1 MEKQAKD
8 ILAQIALA
16 QGAAGWRQAV
26 QEQAGRTVLA
36 VPETAFA
43 LPQSRQFPAVLY
55 SAVGYAMGR
64 YTYMPDVV
72 SGFLRRH
79 RLWLSPAWMA
89 RIEAR
94 IEALIRQH
102 LEDPHQNEPQPEV
115 WRPLA
120 EALARWQTQPERKEP
135 TMEQYKPLQPISE
148 MERISREEL
157 AARLDEILARVE
169 QENIGFVI
177 TDDGKPDL
185 VLCPY
190 AWFGPEQLDDL
201 GCVVNSAIRDAI
213 RTGGEDSAAVRQ
225 FVRNHLPDLDGKT
238 LHVAAQDLQE
248 MFLPAPMTEAEK
260 QEWNELR
267 EQIETRLRALKEGRS
282 Q

>member
-1 MEKQAKD
+1 MKKQAKD
-8 ILAQIALA
+8 IRAQIALA
-16 QGAAGWRQAV
+16 QEAAGWRQAV
-26 QEQAGRTVLA
+26 QQQAGRTVLA
-36 VPETAFA
+36 VPKSAFA
-43 LPQSRQFPAVLY
+43 LQQSRQFPAVVY

-79 RLWLSPAWMA
+79 QRWLSPAWMA
-89 RIEAR
+89 RIEA
-94 IEALIRQH
+94 LIRQH
-102 LEDPHQNEPQPEV
+102 LDDPSQNEPQPEV

-120 EALARWQTQPERKEP
+120 EDLARWQAQPDRKEP
-135 TMEQYKPLQPISE
+135 TMKQYKPLQPVSE

-177 TDDGKPDL
+177 TDGGKPDL

-190 AWFGPEQLDDL
+190 AWFDPALLDDL

-213 RTGGEDSAAVRQ
+213 RTGGEDGAAVRQ
-225 FVRNHLPDLDGKT
+225 FVRNHLLDLDGKT
-238 LHVAAQDLQE
+238 LHVAAGDLQQ
-248 MFLPAPMTEAEK
+248 MFLPASMSEVEK
-260 QEWNELR
+260 REWNELLA
-267 EQIETRLRALKEGRS
+267 QIETRLQALKEGQS
-282 Q
+282 P

>member
-1 MEKQAKD
+1 MKKQAKN
-8 ILAQIALA
+8 LMAQIALA
-16 QGAAGWRQAV
+16 QGAVGWRQAV

-72 SGFLRRH
+72 SGFLQRH

-89 RIEAR
+89 RIEA
-94 IEALIRQH
+94 LIRQH
-102 LEDPHQNEPQPEV
+102 LDDPKQNEPQPEV

-120 EALARWQTQPERKEP
+120 QALARWQAQPDRKEP
-135 TMEQYKPLQPISE
+135 IMKQYKSLQPVSE

-190 AWFGPEQLDDL
+190 AWFSPDLLDDL
-201 GCVVNSAIRDAI
+201 GCVVNSAIRNAI

-225 FVRNHLPDLDGKT
+225 FVRSHLTDLDGKT
-238 LHVAAQDLQE
+238 LHVAAQDLRE
-248 MFLPAPMTEAEK
+248 MFLPAPMTKAEK
-260 QEWNELR
+260 QEWHKLL
-267 EQIETRLRALKEGRS
+267 EQIETRLQALKEG
-282 Q
+282 QNP

>member
-1 MEKQAKD
+1 MKKQEKD
-8 ILAQIALA
+8 LLAQIALA

-26 QEQAGRTVLA
+26 RQQAGRPVLA
-36 VPETAFA
+36 VPKTAFD
-43 LPQSRQFPAVLY
+43 LQESRQFPAVVH
-55 SAVGYAMGR
+55 SAVRYAMGR
-64 YTYMPDVV
+64 YTYMPDVA
-72 SGFLRRH
+72 SGFLQRH

-89 RIEAR
+89 RIEA
-94 IEALIRQH
+94 LIRQH
-102 LEDPHQNEPQPEV
+102 LDDPNQNEPQPEV

-120 EALARWQTQPERKEP
+120 QALARWQAQPGGKEP

-148 MERISREEL
+148 MERISREEM

-238 LHVAAQDLQE
+238 LRVAAKDLRE

-260 QEWNELR
+260 REWNELL
-267 EQIETRLRALKEGRS
+267 EQIEARLRALKEGQS

>member
-1 MEKQAKD
+1 MKKQAKD
-8 ILAQIALA
+8 IRAQIALA
-16 QGAAGWRQAV
+16 QEAAGWRQAV
-26 QEQAGRTVLA
+26 QQQAGRTVLA
-36 VPETAFA
+36 VPKSAFA
-43 LPQSRQFPAVLY
+43 LQQSRQFPAVVY

-79 RLWLSPAWMA
+79 QRWFSPAWM
-89 RIEAR
+89 AR

-102 LEDPHQNEPQPEV
+102 LDDPSQNEPQPEV

-120 EALARWQTQPERKEP
+120 EDLARWQAQPDRKEP
-135 TMEQYKPLQPISE
+135 TMKQYKPLQPVSE

-177 TDDGKPDL
+177 TDGGKPDL

-190 AWFGPEQLDDL
+190 AWFDPALLDDL

-213 RTGGEDSAAVRQ
+213 RTGGEDGAAVRQ
-225 FVRNHLPDLDGKT
+225 FVRNHLLDLDGKT
-238 LHVAAQDLQE
+238 LHVAAGDLQQ
-248 MFLPAPMTEAEK
+248 MFLPASMSEVEK
-260 QEWNELR
+260 REWNELLA
-267 EQIETRLRALKEGRS
+267 QIETRLQALKEGQS
-282 Q
+282 P

>member
-1 MEKQAKD
+1 MKKQTKD
-8 ILAQIALA
+8 IRAQIALA
-16 QGAAGWRQAV
+16 QEAAGWRQAV
-26 QEQAGRTVLA
+26 QQQAGRTVLA
-36 VPETAFA
+36 VPKSAFA
-43 LPQSRQFPAVLY
+43 LQQSRQFPAVVY

-79 RLWLSPAWMA
+79 QRWLSPAWMA
-89 RIEAR
+89 RIEA
-94 IEALIRQH
+94 LIRQH
-102 LEDPHQNEPQPEV
+102 LDDPSQNEPQPEV

-120 EALARWQTQPERKEP
+120 EDLARWQAQPDRKEP
-135 TMEQYKPLQPISE
+135 TMKQYKPLQPVSE

-177 TDDGKPDL
+177 TDGGKPDL

-190 AWFGPEQLDDL
+190 AWFDPALLDDL

-213 RTGGEDSAAVRQ
+213 RTGGEDGAAVRQ
-225 FVRNHLPDLDGKT
+225 FVRNHLLDLDGKT
-238 LHVAAQDLQE
+238 LHVAAGDLQQ
-248 MFLPAPMTEAEK
+248 MFLPASMSEVEK
-260 QEWNELR
+260 REWNELLA
-267 EQIETRLRALKEGRS
+267 QIETRLQALKEGQS
-282 Q
+282 P

>member
-1 MEKQAKD
+1 MKKQAKD
-8 ILAQIALA
+8 LMAQIALA
-16 QGAAGWRQAV
+16 QGAASWRQAV
-26 QEQAGRTVLA
+26 QQQARRTVLA
-36 VPETAFA
+36 VPKTAFA
-43 LPQSRQFPAVLY
+43 LPQSRQFPVIVY
-55 SAVGYAMGR
+55 SAVRYAMGR

-79 RLWLSPAWMA
+79 RRWLSPAWMA
-89 RIEAR
+89 RIET
-94 IEALIRQH
+94 LIRRH
-102 LEDPHQNEPQPEV
+102 LDDPNQNEPQPEV

-120 EALARWQTQPERKEP
+120 ETLARWQAQPDRKEP
-135 TMEQYKPLQPISE
+135 TMKQYKPLQPISE

-190 AWFGPEQLDDL
+190 AWFSPERLDDL

-213 RTGGEDSAAVRQ
+213 RTGGENSAAVRQ
-225 FVRNHLPDLDGKT
+225 FVRNHLLDLDGKT
-238 LHVAAQDLQE
+238 LHVAAKDLRE
-248 MFLPAPMTEAEK
+248 MFLPAPMTETEK
-260 QEWNELR
+260 QEWNALL
-267 EQIETRLRALKEGRS
+267 EQIETRLRAMKEGQS

>member
-1 MEKQAKD
+1 MEKQTKD

-16 QGAAGWRQAV
+16 QKAGSWRQAV

-36 VPETAFA
+36 VPETAFD
-43 LPQSRQFPAVLY
+43 LQQSRQFPTVVY

-79 RLWLSPAWMA
+79 RRWLSPAWMA

-94 IEALIRQH
+94 IRQH
-102 LEDPHQNEPQPEV
+102 LDDPKQNEPQPEV

-120 EALARWQTQPERKEP
+120 EALARWQAQPGGKEP
-135 TMEQYKPLQPISE
+135 TMEQYKQLQPVSE

-157 AARLDEILARVE
+157 AEHLDEILARVE
-169 QENIGFVI
+169 KENIGFVI
-177 TDDGKPDL
+177 TDGEKPDL

-190 AWFGPEQLDDL
+190 AWFGPDLLDDL
-201 GCVVNSAIRDAI
+201 GCVVNSAIRDAL
-213 RTGGEDSAAVRQ
+213 RTGEDSAAVRQ
-225 FVRNHLPDLDGKT
+225 FVRNHLPDLDGRT
-238 LHVAAQDLQE
+238 LHVAAQDLRQ
-248 MFLPAPMTEAEK
+248 MFLPAPMAEAEK
-260 QEWNELR
+260 REWNELL
-267 EQIETRLRALKEGRS
+267 EQIETRLRTLKEGQS

>member
-1 MEKQAKD
+1 MKKQAKD
-8 ILAQIALA
+8 LMAQIALA
-16 QGAAGWRQAV
+16 QGVTGWRQAV
-26 QEQAGRTVLA
+26 QQQAGQAVLA
-36 VPETAFA
+36 VPINAFA

-55 SAVGYAMGR
+55 SAVRYAMGR

-79 RLWLSPAWMA
+79 RLWLPPVWMA
-89 RIEAR
+89 RIET
-94 IEALIRQH
+94 LIRRH
-102 LEDPHQNEPQPEV
+102 LEDPNQNEPQPEV

-120 EALARWQTQPERKEP
+120 EALARWQAQPDGKEP
-135 TMEQYKPLQPISE
+135 TMKQYKSLQPISE

-190 AWFGPEQLDDL
+190 AWFSPEQLDDL
-201 GCVVNSAIRDAI
+201 GCVVNSAIRDAL

-225 FVRNHLPDLDGKT
+225 FVRNHLLDLDGKT
-238 LHVAAQDLQE
+238 LHVAAKDLQE
-248 MFLPAPMTEAEK
+248 MFLPAPMTETEK
-260 QEWNELR
+260 REWDELL
-267 EQIETRLRALKEGRS
+267 EQIEARLRALKEGRS

>member
-1 MEKQAKD
+1 MK
-8 ILAQIALA
+8 
-16 QGAAGWRQAV
+16 
-26 QEQAGRTVLA
+26 
-36 VPETAFA
+36 
-43 LPQSRQFPAVLY
+43 
-55 SAVGYAMGR
+55 
-64 YTYMPDVV
+64 
-72 SGFLRRH
+72 
-79 RLWLSPAWMA
+79 
-89 RIEAR
+89 
-94 IEALIRQH
+94 
-102 LEDPHQNEPQPEV
+102 
-115 WRPLA
+115 
-120 EALARWQTQPERKEP
+120 
-135 TMEQYKPLQPISE
+135 QYKSLQPVSE

-225 FVRNHLPDLDGKT
+225 FVRSHLLDLDGKT
-238 LHVAAQDLQE
+238 LHVAAKDLRE
-248 MFLPAPMTEAEK
+248 MFLPAPMTKAEK
-260 QEWNELR
+260 REWDELL
-267 EQIETRLRALKEGRS
+267 EQIETRLRAMKEGQS

>member
-1 MEKQAKD
+1 MKKQAKD
-8 ILAQIALA
+8 LMAQIALA

-72 SGFLRRH
+72 SGFLWRH

-89 RIEAR
+89 RIEA
-94 IEALIRQH
+94 LIRQH
-102 LEDPHQNEPQPEV
+102 LDDPNQNEPQPEV
-115 WRPLA
+115 WRALA
-120 EALARWQTQPERKEP
+120 QALARWQAQPGGKEL

-213 RTGGEDSAAVRQ
+213 RAGGEDSAAVRQ
-225 FVRNHLPDLDGKT
+225 FVRSHLLDLDGKT

-248 MFLPAPMTEAEK
+248 MFLPAPMTKAER
-260 QEWNELR
+260 QEWNELL
-267 EQIETRLRALKEGRS
+267 EQIEARLRALKEG
-282 Q
+282 QNP

>member
-1 MEKQAKD
+1 MKKQAKD
-8 ILAQIALA
+8 IRAQIALA
-16 QGAAGWRQAV
+16 QEAAGWRQAV
-26 QEQAGRTVLA
+26 QQQAGRTVLA
-36 VPETAFA
+36 VPKSAFA
-43 LPQSRQFPAVLY
+43 LQQSRQFPAVVY

-79 RLWLSPAWMA
+79 QRWLSPAWMA
-89 RIEAR
+89 RIEA
-94 IEALIRQH
+94 LIRQH
-102 LEDPHQNEPQPEV
+102 LDDPSQNEPQPEV

-120 EALARWQTQPERKEP
+120 EDLARWQAQPDRKEP
-135 TMEQYKPLQPISE
+135 TMKQYKPLQPVSE

-190 AWFGPEQLDDL
+190 VWFDPALLDDL

-213 RTGGEDSAAVRQ
+213 RTGGEDGAAVRQ
-225 FVRNHLPDLDGKT
+225 FVRNHLLDLDGKT
-238 LHVAAQDLQE
+238 LHVAAGDLQQ
-248 MFLPAPMTEAEK
+248 MFLPASMSEVEK
-260 QEWNELR
+260 REWNELLA
-267 EQIETRLRALKEGRS
+267 QIETRLQALKEGQS
-282 Q
+282 P

>member
-1 MEKQAKD
+1 MKKQAKD
-8 ILAQIALA
+8 LPAQIALA
-16 QGAAGWRQAV
+16 QGAGSWRQAV
-26 QEQAGRTVLA
+26 QQQAGRTVLA
-36 VPETAFA
+36 VPKTAFA
-43 LPQSRQFPAVLY
+43 LPQSRQFPAVVY

-72 SGFLRRH
+72 SGFLQRH
-79 RLWLSPAWMA
+79 RRWLSPVWMA
-89 RIEAR
+89 RV
-94 IEALIRQH
+94 EALIRQH
-102 LEDPHQNEPQPEV
+102 LNDPNQNEPQPEV
-115 WRPLA
+115 WWPLA
-120 EALARWQTQPERKEP
+120 EALARWQAQPERKEP
-135 TMEQYKPLQPISE
+135 TMKEYKQLQPISE

-190 AWFGPEQLDDL
+190 AWFSPEQLDDL

-213 RTGGEDSAAVRQ
+213 RTGGENSTAVRQ
-225 FVRNHLPDLDGKT
+225 FVRNHLLDLDGRT
-238 LHVAAQDLQE
+238 LHVAAKDLQE

-260 QEWNELR
+260 REWDELR
-267 EQIETRLRALKEGRS
+267 EQIETRLRALKEG
-282 Q
+282 QNQ

>member
-1 MEKQAKD
+1 MK
-8 ILAQIALA
+8 
-16 QGAAGWRQAV
+16 
-26 QEQAGRTVLA
+26 
-36 VPETAFA
+36 P
-43 LPQSRQFPAVLY
+43 
-55 SAVGYAMGR
+55 
-64 YTYMPDVV
+64 
-72 SGFLRRH
+72 
-79 RLWLSPAWMA
+79 
-89 RIEAR
+89 
-94 IEALIRQH
+94 
-102 LEDPHQNEPQPEV
+102 
-115 WRPLA
+115 
-120 EALARWQTQPERKEP
+120 
-135 TMEQYKPLQPISE
+135 YKPLQPVSE

-225 FVRNHLPDLDGKT
+225 FVRSHLLDLDGKT

-248 MFLPAPMTEAEK
+248 MFLPAPMTKAER
-260 QEWNELR
+260 QEWNELL
-267 EQIETRLRALKEGRS
+267 EQIEARLRALKEG
-282 Q
+282 QNP

>member
-1 MEKQAKD
+1 MKKQAKD
-8 ILAQIALA
+8 IRAQIALA
-16 QGAAGWRQAV
+16 QEAAGWRQAV
-26 QEQAGRTVLA
+26 QQQAGRTVLA
-36 VPETAFA
+36 VPKSAFA
-43 LPQSRQFPAVLY
+43 LQQSRQFPAVVY

-79 RLWLSPAWMA
+79 QRWLSPAWMA
-89 RIEAR
+89 RIEA
-94 IEALIRQH
+94 LIRQH
-102 LEDPHQNEPQPEV
+102 LDDPGQNEPQPEV

-120 EALARWQTQPERKEP
+120 EDLARWQAQPDRKEP
-135 TMEQYKPLQPISE
+135 TMKQYKPLQPVSE

-177 TDDGKPDL
+177 TDGGKPDL

-190 AWFGPEQLDDL
+190 AWFDPALLDDL

-213 RTGGEDSAAVRQ
+213 RTGGEDGAAVRQ
-225 FVRNHLPDLDGKT
+225 FVRNHLLDLDGKT
-238 LHVAAQDLQE
+238 LHVAAGDLQQ
-248 MFLPAPMTEAEK
+248 MFLPASMSEAEK
-260 QEWNELR
+260 REWNELLA
-267 EQIETRLRALKEGRS
+267 QIETRLQALKEGQS
-282 Q
+282 P

>member
-1 MEKQAKD
+1 MQKQAKKD
-8 ILAQIALA
+8 FLAQIALA

-26 QEQAGRTVLA
+26 QQQAGRTVLA
-36 VPETAFA
+36 VPKTAFA
-43 LPQSRQFPAVLY
+43 LPQSRQFPAVVY
-55 SAVGYAMGR
+55 SAVRYAMGR

-89 RIEAR
+89 RIEA
-94 IEALIRQH
+94 LIRQH
-102 LEDPHQNEPQPEV
+102 LDDPNQNEPQPEV

-120 EALARWQTQPERKEP
+120 QALARWQAQPDRKEA
-135 TMEQYKPLQPISE
+135 TMKQYKPLPPISE

-225 FVRNHLPDLDGKT
+225 FVRNHLLDLDGKT
-238 LHVAAQDLQE
+238 LHVAAKD
-248 MFLPAPMTEAEK
+248 
-260 QEWNELR
+260 LR
-267 EQIETRLRALKEGRS
+267 ECSCPRP
-282 Q
+282 

>member
-1 MEKQAKD
+1 MK
-8 ILAQIALA
+8 
-16 QGAAGWRQAV
+16 
-26 QEQAGRTVLA
+26 
-36 VPETAFA
+36 
-43 LPQSRQFPAVLY
+43 
-55 SAVGYAMGR
+55 
-64 YTYMPDVV
+64 
-72 SGFLRRH
+72 
-79 RLWLSPAWMA
+79 
-89 RIEAR
+89 
-94 IEALIRQH
+94 
-102 LEDPHQNEPQPEV
+102 
-115 WRPLA
+115 
-120 EALARWQTQPERKEP
+120 
-135 TMEQYKPLQPISE
+135 QYKSLQPISE

-177 TDDGKPDL
+177 TDDGKLGL

-201 GCVVNSAIRDAI
+201 GCIVNSAIRNAI

-238 LHVAAQDLQE
+238 LRVAAKDLRE

-260 QEWNELR
+260 REWNELL
-267 EQIETRLRALKEGRS
+267 EQIEARLRALKEGQS

>member
-1 MEKQAKD
+1 MKKQAKD
-8 ILAQIALA
+8 IRAQIALA
-16 QGAAGWRQAV
+16 QEAAGWRQAV
-26 QEQAGRTVLA
+26 QQQAGRTVLA
-36 VPETAFA
+36 VPKSAFA
-43 LPQSRQFPAVLY
+43 LQQSRQFPAVVY

-89 RIEAR
+89 RIEA
-94 IEALIRQH
+94 LIRQH
-102 LEDPHQNEPQPEV
+102 LDDPGQNDPQPEV

-120 EALARWQTQPERKEP
+120 EALARWQAQPDRKEP
-135 TMEQYKPLQPISE
+135 TMKQYKPLQPVSE

-190 AWFGPEQLDDL
+190 AWFDPALLDDL

-213 RTGGEDSAAVRQ
+213 RTGGEDGAAVRQ
-225 FVRNHLPDLDGKT
+225 FVRNHLLDLDGKT
-238 LHVAAQDLQE
+238 LHVAAGDLQQ
-248 MFLPAPMTEAEK
+248 MFLPASMSEVEK
-260 QEWNELR
+260 REWNELLA
-267 EQIETRLRALKEGRS
+267 QIETRLQALKEGQS
-282 Q
+282 P

>member
-1 MEKQAKD
+1 MKKQAKD
-8 ILAQIALA
+8 IRAQIALA
-16 QGAAGWRQAV
+16 QEAAGWRQAV
-26 QEQAGRTVLA
+26 QQQAGRTVLA
-36 VPETAFA
+36 VPKSAFA
-43 LPQSRQFPAVLY
+43 LQQSRQFPAVVY

-79 RLWLSPAWMA
+79 QRWLLPAWM
-89 RIEAR
+89 AR

-102 LEDPHQNEPQPEV
+102 LDDPSQNEPQPEV

-120 EALARWQTQPERKEP
+120 EDLARWQAQPDRKEP
-135 TMEQYKPLQPISE
+135 TMKQYKPLQPVSE

-177 TDDGKPDL
+177 TDGGKPDL

-190 AWFGPEQLDDL
+190 AWFDPALLDDL

-213 RTGGEDSAAVRQ
+213 RTGGEDGAAVRQ
-225 FVRNHLPDLDGKT
+225 FVRNHLLDLDGKT
-238 LHVAAQDLQE
+238 LHVAAGDLQQ
-248 MFLPAPMTEAEK
+248 MFLPASMSEVEK
-260 QEWNELR
+260 REWNELLA
-267 EQIETRLRALKEGRS
+267 QIETRLQALKEGQS
-282 Q
+282 P

>member
-1 MEKQAKD
+1 MKKQAKD
-8 ILAQIALA
+8 IRAQIALA
-16 QGAAGWRQAV
+16 QEAAGWRQAV
-26 QEQAGRTVLA
+26 QQQAGRTVLA
-36 VPETAFA
+36 VPKSAFA
-43 LPQSRQFPAVLY
+43 LQQSRQFPAVVY

-79 RLWLSPAWMA
+79 QRWLSPAWMA
-89 RIEAR
+89 RIEA
-94 IEALIRQH
+94 LIRQH
-102 LEDPHQNEPQPEV
+102 LDDPSQNEPQPEV

-120 EALARWQTQPERKEP
+120 EDLARWQAQPDRKEP
-135 TMEQYKPLQPISE
+135 TMKQYKPLQPVSE

-185 VLCPY
+185 VLCPC
-190 AWFGPEQLDDL
+190 AWFDPALLDDL

-213 RTGGEDSAAVRQ
+213 RTGGEDGAAVRQ
-225 FVRNHLPDLDGKT
+225 FVRNHLLDLDGKT
-238 LHVAAQDLQE
+238 LHVAAGDLQQ
-248 MFLPAPMTEAEK
+248 MFLPASMSEVEK
-260 QEWNELR
+260 REWNELLA
-267 EQIETRLRALKEGRS
+267 QIETRLQALKEGQS
-282 Q
+282 P

>member
-1 MEKQAKD
+1 M
-8 ILAQIALA
+8 
-16 QGAAGWRQAV
+16 
-26 QEQAGRTVLA
+26 LA
-36 VPETAFA
+36 VPKSAFA
-43 LPQSRQFPAVLY
+43 LQQSRQFPAIVY

-89 RIEAR
+89 RIEA
-94 IEALIRQH
+94 LIRQH
-102 LEDPHQNEPQPEV
+102 LDDPNQNEPQPEV

-120 EALARWQTQPERKEP
+120 QALARWQAQPGGKEP

-190 AWFGPEQLDDL
+190 AWFSPEQLDDL

-225 FVRNHLPDLDGKT
+225 FVRSHLLDLDGKT
-238 LHVAAQDLQE
+238 LHVAAQDLRE

-260 QEWNELR
+260 REWDELL
-267 EQIETRLRALKEGRS
+267 EQIKTRLRALKEGQS

>member
-1 MEKQAKD
+1 M
-8 ILAQIALA
+8 
-16 QGAAGWRQAV
+16 
-26 QEQAGRTVLA
+26 LA
-36 VPETAFA
+36 VPKTAFA
-43 LPQSRQFPAVLY
+43 LPQSRQFPAIVY

-72 SGFLRRH
+72 SGFLQRH
-79 RLWLSPAWMA
+79 RLWLSSAWM
-89 RIEAR
+89 AR

-102 LEDPHQNEPQPEV
+102 LDDPNQNEPQPEV

-120 EALARWQTQPERKEP
+120 QALARWQSQPDRKEP
-135 TMEQYKPLQPISE
+135 TMKPYKPLQPVSE

-177 TDDGKPDL
+177 TDDGKLGL

-201 GCVVNSAIRDAI
+201 GCIVNSAIRDAI

-225 FVRNHLPDLDGKT
+225 FVRSHLTDLDGKT
-238 LHVAAQDLQE
+238 LHVAAQDLRE
-248 MFLPAPMTEAEK
+248 MFLPAPMTEEEK
-260 QEWNELR
+260 REWDELL
-267 EQIETRLRALKEGRS
+267 EQIETRLQALKEG
-282 Q
+282 QNP

>member
-1 MEKQAKD
+1 MKKQAKD
-8 ILAQIALA
+8 IRAQIALA
-16 QGAAGWRQAV
+16 QEAAGWRQAV
-26 QEQAGRTVLA
+26 QQQAGRTVLA
-36 VPETAFA
+36 VPKSAFA
-43 LPQSRQFPAVLY
+43 LQQSRQFPAVVY

-79 RLWLSPAWMA
+79 QRWLSPAWMA
-89 RIEAR
+89 RIEA
-94 IEALIRQH
+94 LIRQH
-102 LEDPHQNEPQPEV
+102 LDVPSQNEPQPEV

-120 EALARWQTQPERKEP
+120 EDLARWQAQPDRKEP
-135 TMEQYKPLQPISE
+135 TMKQYKPLQPVSE

-177 TDDGKPDL
+177 TDGGKPDL

-190 AWFGPEQLDDL
+190 AWFDPALLDDL

-213 RTGGEDSAAVRQ
+213 RTGGEDGAAVRQ
-225 FVRNHLPDLDGKT
+225 FVRNHLLDLDGKT
-238 LHVAAQDLQE
+238 LHVAAGDLQQ
-248 MFLPAPMTEAEK
+248 MFLPASMSEVEK
-260 QEWNELR
+260 REWNELLA
-267 EQIETRLRALKEGRS
+267 QIETRLQALKEGQS
-282 Q
+282 P

>member
-1 MEKQAKD
+1 MKKQAKD
-8 ILAQIALA
+8 IWAQIALA
-16 QGAAGWRQAV
+16 QEAAGWRQAV
-26 QEQAGRTVLA
+26 QQQAGRTVLA
-36 VPETAFA
+36 VPESAFA
-43 LPQSRQFPAVLY
+43 LQQSRQFPAVVY

-79 RLWLSPAWMA
+79 QRWLSPAWMA
-89 RIEAR
+89 RIEA
-94 IEALIRQH
+94 LIRQH
-102 LEDPHQNEPQPEV
+102 LDDPNQNEPQPEV

-120 EALARWQTQPERKEP
+120 EALARWQAQPDRKEP
-135 TMEQYKPLQPISE
+135 TMKQYKPLQPVSE

-157 AARLDEILARVE
+157 AACLDEILARVE

-190 AWFGPEQLDDL
+190 VWFDPALLDDL

-213 RTGGEDSAAVRQ
+213 RTGGEDGAAVRQ
-225 FVRNHLPDLDGKT
+225 FVRNQLPDLDEKT
-238 LHVAAQDLQE
+238 LHVAAGDLRQ
-248 MFLPAPMTEAEK
+248 MFLSASMSEAEK
-260 QEWNELR
+260 REWNELLA
-267 EQIETRLRALKEGRS
+267 QIETRLRALKEGQS
-282 Q
+282 P

>member
-1 MEKQAKD
+1 MEKQTKD

-16 QGAAGWRQAV
+16 QKAGSWRQAV

-43 LPQSRQFPAVLY
+43 LQQSRQFPTVVY

-72 SGFLRRH
+72 SGFLQRH
-79 RLWLSPAWMA
+79 RLWLSSAWM
-89 RIEAR
+89 AR

-102 LEDPHQNEPQPEV
+102 LDDPNQNEPQPEV

-120 EALARWQTQPERKEP
+120 EALARWQAQPDRKEP
-135 TMEQYKPLQPISE
+135 IMKQYKSLQPVSE

-225 FVRNHLPDLDGKT
+225 FVRSHLLDLDGKT
-238 LHVAAQDLQE
+238 LHVAAQDLRE

-260 QEWNELR
+260 REWDELL
-267 EQIETRLRALKEGRS
+267 EQIEARLRALKEGQS